1 MNVFRNGYTPSTH
14 KILIKE
20 SNKGLFSFG
29 FEALR
34 ESRMKYVNNPLI
46 DYLSKNSL
54 TNKIVDL
61 RGIILELSLDY
72 LVLSETNIDQSFT
85 TVQFYIK
92 LYEVRARRDRN
103 RHGGA

>member
-1 MNVFRNGYTPSTH
+1 MNVFRNGYTPSAH

-54 TNKIVDL
+54 TNKTVDL

-85 TVQFYIK
+85 KCNFT
-92 LYEVRARRDRN
+92 
-103 RHGGA
+103 

>member
-1 MNVFRNGYTPSTH
+1 MFLEMDTH
-14 KILIKE
+14 HPHIRYWLKKV
-20 SNKGLFSFG
+20 NKGLFSFG

-54 TNKIVDL
+54 TNKTVDL

-85 TVQFYIK
+85 KCNFT
-92 LYEVRARRDRN
+92 
-103 RHGGA
+103 

>member
-20 SNKGLFSFG
+20 SNKGLFCFG

-54 TNKIVDL
+54 TNKTVDL

-85 TVQFYIK
+85 KCNFT
-92 LYEVRARRDRN
+92 
-103 RHGGA
+103 